1 MRRLLFLSIISGL
14 ALSGCGDDGNCGP
27 GDASPTGLA
36 VSSVDVTLMYGNM
49 TSGANN
55 DCRDPMAP
63 DGVIS
68 LTIDGTQTDAAQIIT
83 LCIPRPDLLMVG
95 DPMPIGTGIR
105 IIDLLGEKDGCTYAF
120 ESTRPVTGTVAAI
133 GMCDN
138 GTNDAGYALSFDGN
152 ISLRRMCP
160 TMSDTIAVGIS
171 GKVAVAQKML

>member
-1 MRRLLFLSIISGL
+1 MT
-14 ALSGCGDDGNCGP
+14 
-27 GDASPTGLA
+27 SPTGGSCWSCGAALT
-36 VSSVDVTLMYGNM
+36 VLDYGRQD
-49 TSGANN
+49 TCRKCGRDTRVCKGCEHYDRGANN

-138 GTNDAGYALSFDGN
+138 GTNDAGYALNFDGN